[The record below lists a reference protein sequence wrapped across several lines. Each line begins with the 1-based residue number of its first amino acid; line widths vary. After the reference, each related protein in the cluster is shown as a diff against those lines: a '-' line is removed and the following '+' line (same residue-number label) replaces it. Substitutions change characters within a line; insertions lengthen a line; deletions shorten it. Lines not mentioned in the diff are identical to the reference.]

1 MSVIAHLRISADA
14 FKLGRILD
22 VTAGRSIVL
31 ENLVPLGEQA
41 VPFFTIHG
49 EDENRAFKDAV
60 QDHASVTDITEVSS
74 HEDRTL
80 YALNWDISE
89 DALFQCIQEQNAQL
103 LGATGGTDIWKF
115 ELRFLSHN
123 SLSEFKAHCS
133 DEGIA
138 LDVGRIYNP
147 ARPESGPF
155 YGLTQRQRNTL
166 VRAVEG
172 GYYSLPRQ
180 LSTQDLAEEFGISD
194 QAVTERLRRAI
205 VALVDN
211 SLIAA
216 LEEAE
221 ELEQS

>member
-1 MSVIAHLRISADA
+1 VYPGAKRPAV
-14 FKLGRILD
+14 GR
-22 VTAGRSIVL
+22 
-31 ENLVPLGEQA
+31 
-41 VPFFTIHG
+41 
-49 EDENRAFKDAV
+49 
-60 QDHASVTDITEVSS
+60 
-74 HEDRTL
+74 
-80 YALNWDISE
+80 
-89 DALFQCIQEQNAQL
+89 
-103 LGATGGTDIWKF
+103 TGGTDIWQF
-115 ELRFLSHN
+115 EFRFLSHN

-155 YGLTQRQRNTL
+155 YGLTQRQ
-166 VRAVEG
+166 
-172 GYYSLPRQ
+172 

-194 QAVTERLRRAI
+194 QAVTERLRWAI

-211 SLIAA
+211 SHIAA